1 METKSGRMC
10 MLLAKQ
16 RRPSYWEEKRLP
28 DFGDDTAGNKAG
40 KGQKLLGEEA
50 RSRGVVCSIVGRDCN
65 FRFSPV
71 SSSIRAKMTFG
82 PGHFFGA
89 FVWCVVWRLR

>member
-1 METKSGRMC
+1 

-28 DFGDDTAGNKAG
+28 DFGDDTAGNKRG
-40 KGQKLLGEEA
+40 KGQKLLGEED

-71 SSSIRAKMTFG
+71 FYRIKGKIMSD
-82 PGHFFGA
+82 PGDFFGVFA
-89 FVWCVVWRLR
+89 WRVGRRLR